1 MSTRAPL
8 PWLRFVRQSGA
19 EGAHWA
25 AAYEQVAAIQQTCK
39 DAVEVLRRRGLAE
52 GSALLRRAHD
62 ELCGMDAEGMPASV
76 RAVVD
81 RWYYGAI
88 AYYHYARE
96 EYDDAGRCMDVAH
109 ETVVFALEQTGGCLI
124 PLALDC
130 WEFEMHR
137 ARIARERP
145 DWPALRRHTARAV
158 AMRDGRVPLCVLCD
172 GTAIALCDVQRFYR
186 ALPDLTEED
195 RTLLAPIVDDRLSRL
210 QAERS
215 VRTVLRLPGFVI
227 QYP

>member
-1 MSTRAPL
+1 MNTRAPL
-8 PWLRFVRQSGA
+8 PWLRFVGRSGA
-19 EGAHWA
+19 EGAAWA
-25 AAYEQVAAIQQTCK
+25 AEYERVVPIQKTCQ
-39 DAVEVLRRRGLAE
+39 DAVEVLRRRGLEE

-62 ELCGMDAEGMPASV
+62 ELCGMSGDAMPPSV

-88 AYYHYARE
+88 AFYHYARQ
-96 EYDDAGRCMDVAH
+96 EYDQAEHYMDVAH
-109 ETVVFALEQTGGCLI
+109 DTVVSALEQGGGWLM

-130 WEFEMHR
+130 YEFEMHR

-145 DWPALRRHTARAV
+145 SWPALRRHAERAA
-158 AMRDGRVPLCVLCD
+158 AMRDGRVPLCVLGD
-172 GTAIALCDVQRFYR
+172 GTPVGLADVQRFYR
-186 ALPDLTEED
+186 ALP
-195 RTLLAPIVDDRLSRL
+195 TLSDDEREAVASILDDGLSRL

-215 VRTVLRLPGFVI
+215 IRTVLRLPGFVI

>member
-8 PWLRFVRQSGA
+8 PWLGFVRRSCA
-19 EGAHWA
+19 EGARWA
-25 AAYEQVAAIQQTCK
+25 TEYEQVVPIQQTCQ
-39 DAVEVLRRRGLAE
+39 DAVEVLRRRGLEE

-62 ELCGMDAEGMPASV
+62 ELCGMDGDGMPPSV

-88 AYYHYARE
+88 AFYHYARQ
-96 EYDDAGRCMDVAH
+96 EYDLAEHYMDVAH
-109 ETVVFALEQTGGCLI
+109 DTVVHALEQSGDWLM

-130 WEFEMHR
+130 YEFEMHR

-145 DWPALRRHTARAV
+145 SWPALRRHADRAA
-158 AMRDGRVPLCVLCD
+158 AMRDGRIPLCRLGD
-172 GTAIALCDVQRFYR
+172 GTAVGLGDVQRFYR
-186 ALPDLTEED
+186 ALPDLTDEE
-195 RTLLAPIVDDRLSRL
+195 RELVASIVDDDLSRL

-215 VRTVLRLPGFVI
+215 IRTVLRLPGFVI